1 MICFECMGQP
11 PPAARRR
18 RQALSEALLLTGIA
32 GAANV
37 IFLLASG
44 YDIFSPLALIAGV
57 GAGWLIGDR
66 VRRGGGDSGRARW
79 LGSSAMLQGVLAGSL
94 LVAVAQQFELTQ
106 TPATSLNVQFPAL
119 FLALATSSVFFLAAG
134 VAAVF
139 WRLARY

>member
-1 MICFECMGQP
+1 MGQP
-11 PPAARRR
+11 PPETRRR

-32 GAANV
+32 GAANA

-44 YDIFSPLALIAGV
+44 SNIFSPLALIAGV
-57 GAGWLIGDR
+57 AAGWVIGDR
-66 VRRGGGDSGRARW
+66 VRRAAGGEAGRARW

-94 LVAVAQQFELTQ
+94 LVAVAQQFELAQ
-106 TPATSLNVQFPAL
+106 IATSSLSVQFPAL
-119 FLALATSSVFFLAAG
+119 FLALVISSVFFLAAG

>member
-1 MICFECMGQP
+1 MGLP
-11 PPAARRR
+11 PPATRRR
-18 RQALSEALLLTGIA
+18 RQALTEVLLLTGIA

-57 GAGWLIGDR
+57 AAGWLIGDR
-66 VRRGGGDSGRARW
+66 VRRGGGDAGRARW

-94 LVAVAQQFELTQ
+94 LVAIAQQLELAQ
-106 TPATSLNVQFPAL
+106 SPATTLNIQFPAL
-119 FLALATSSVFFLAAG
+119 FLALVLSSVFFLAAG

>member
-1 MICFECMGQP
+1 MGQP
-11 PPAARRR
+11 PPATRRR

-37 IFLLASG
+37 IFLLASD
-44 YDIFSPLALIAGV
+44 YNVFSPLALIAGV
-57 GAGWLIGDR
+57 AAGWVIGDR
-66 VRRGGGDSGRARW
+66 VRRGGGDAGRARW

-94 LVAVAQQFELTQ
+94 LVAVAQQFEIAQIPTGALM
-106 TPATSLNVQFPAL
+106 VEFPAL
-119 FLALATSSVFFLAAG
+119 FLALVFSSVFFLAAG

>member
-1 MICFECMGQP
+1 MGQP
-11 PPAARRR
+11 PPATRRR
-18 RQALSEALLLTGIA
+18 RRALSEALLLTGIA

-57 GAGWLIGDR
+57 AAGWVIGDR
-66 VRRGGGDSGRARW
+66 VRRGAGGDAGRARW

-94 LVAVAQQFELTQ
+94 LVAIAQQLDLAAG
-106 TPATSLNVQFPAL
+106 PATTLSVD
-119 FLALATSSVFFLAAG
+119 FLALYLALVIGSVFFLAAG

>member
-1 MICFECMGQP
+1 MGQP
-11 PPAARRR
+11 PPATRRR

-44 YDIFSPLALIAGV
+44 YDLFSPLALIAGV
-57 GAGWLIGDR
+57 AAGWVIGDR
-66 VRRGGGDSGRARW
+66 VRRGGADAGRARW

-94 LVAVAQQFELTQ
+94 LVAIAQQFGVAQ
-106 TPATSLNVQFPAL
+106 IPATNMSVDFLAL
-119 FLALATSSVFFLAAG
+119 FLALVISSVFFLAAG

>member
-1 MICFECMGQP
+1 MGQP

-18 RQALSEALLLTGIA
+18 RQALSEALILTGIA
-32 GAANV
+32 GTANV

-44 YDIFSPLALIAGV
+44 YNVFSPLALIAGV
-57 GAGWLIGDR
+57 AAGWVIGDR
-66 VRRGGGDSGRARW
+66 VRRGGADAARARW

-94 LVAVAQQFELTQ
+94 LVAIAQQAEIAQIPTG
-106 TPATSLNVQFPAL
+106 SLSVEFPAL
-119 FLALATSSVFFLAAG
+119 FLALVISSVFFLAAG